1 MLLFTLLMFLKNVL
15 SIQNQQDGICS
26 NSTNGKPLECC
37 RNYQLIMNSC
47 TECPPGKHG
56 WNCSDECPPT
66 FYGRFC
72 REICS
77 CDPCDK
83 VNGCFNNSGS
93 YGNENGDRST
103 FHLPTILISV
113 SGCFV
118 LCVLFCLATLFSLRF
133 GKKKSDAKRSE
144 SKKVNISGKGET
156 TVTTIIQDRYDH
168 ISLDEPGYVTLK
180 MT

>member
-47 TECPPGKHG
+47 TECPPGKLG

-66 FYGRFC
+66 FYGRLC

-83 VNGCFNNSGS
+83 VNGCFSISDS
-93 YGNENGDRST
+93 YGNENGVEKRKVMQRD
-103 FHLPTILISV
+103 LNL
-113 SGCFV
+113 
-118 LCVLFCLATLFSLRF
+118 
-133 GKKKSDAKRSE
+133 KKSIFLGKAKQQSRQLFKIDTITYPS
-144 SKKVNISGKGET
+144 VN
-156 TVTTIIQDRYDH
+156 QDT
-168 ISLDEPGYVTLK
+168 SP
-180 MT
+180 